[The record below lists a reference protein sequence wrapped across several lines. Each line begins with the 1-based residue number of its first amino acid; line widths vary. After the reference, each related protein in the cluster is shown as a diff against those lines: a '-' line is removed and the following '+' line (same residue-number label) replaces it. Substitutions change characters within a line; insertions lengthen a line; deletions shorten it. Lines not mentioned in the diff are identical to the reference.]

1 VYGRDWGRFIVRNG
15 LAAFTLMQ
23 AWGND
28 PAHFARDE
36 PGRKLLDAIPAAV
49 APGTA
54 PTPATTADLDVL
66 LGFDP
71 PPNAQTKRVRFNFT
85 VKAQDHS
92 VVVLDTRTH
101 RDVSNLTLEAPNLVT
116 NLDEQLPERPST
128 DTNELLVVI
137 SPVPVFGPAVIE
149 QLGQP
154 LAQLIIDFKHD
165 RHVGDIPGFAP
176 GDLDDPQKAAGCDN
190 RVERGAEK
198 YDREG
203 WSANEPG
210 FEALLARFA
219 TYPAVVILSGDVH
232 YGCTISL
239 DRWVREADPKR
250 FVQCTSSASKNV
262 FKAQV
267 EEIARHSG
275 NLQRAEEVPVERLAW
290 NEIDV
295 TDLVADRTALSLA
308 RRARLRKRPA
318 LVPSGV
324 WPREARIPANKP
336 PDWSWRLLAVVDT
349 TTKRD
354 DLPTGIRPAVVP
366 PDAPATTIPQHL
378 RAVATVHQTRV
389 TEGKPM
395 LRRVV
400 FEPNFGTVQFAGT
413 GDARRVEHRIHT
425 ATSVVKFN
433 AIEEDQPLPPGRPPE
448 PTFKFGPHT
457 VHRVVLRTPAD
468 ATAPGLFKIDG

>member
-1 VYGRDWGRFIVRNG
+1 
-15 LAAFTLMQ
+15 
-23 AWGND
+23 
-28 PAHFARDE
+28 
-36 PGRKLLDAIPAAV
+36 
-49 APGTA
+49 
-54 PTPATTADLDVL
+54 
-66 LGFDP
+66 
-71 PPNAQTKRVRFNFT
+71 
-85 VKAQDHS
+85 
-92 VVVLDTRTH
+92 
-101 RDVSNLTLEAPNLVT
+101 
-116 NLDEQLPERPST
+116 
-128 DTNELLVVI
+128 
-137 SPVPVFGPAVIE
+137 VPVFGPSVIE

-154 LAQLIIDFKHD
+154 LAQLVIDFKHD
-165 RHVGDIPGFAP
+165 RHVGEIPGFAP
-176 GDLDDPQKAAGCDN
+176 GDLDDPRKAAGCED

-239 DRWVREADPKR
+239 DRWAREADPKR
-250 FVQCTSSASKNV
+250 MVQCTSSASKNV

-267 EEIARHSG
+267 EEIARHVG

-295 TDLVADRTALSLA
+295 TDVVADRSALPLA
-308 RRARLRKRPA
+308 RRARLRKEPA
-318 LVPSGV
+318 LVPSAV
-324 WPREARIPANKP
+324 WPREAAIPPNKV

-349 TTKRD
+349 TTKRE

-366 PDAPATTIPQHL
+366 PDASAMTIPQHL

-395 LRRVV
+395 LRRIV
-400 FEPNFGTVQFAGT
+400 FEPNFGTVQFAGS

-433 AIEEDQPLPPGRPPE
+433 AVEEDQPLPPGRPPE
-448 PTFKFGPHT
+448 PTVKFGPHT
-457 VHRVVLRTPAD
+457 VHRVTLRTPAE
-468 ATAPGLFKIDG
+468 ATPPGLFKIDG